1 MDEQTVSP
9 RASAGESQGWRE
21 RLADKAEA
29 LQSTPLAMWLDE
41 DSPACRARA
50 EALSWQWGPL
60 TLDASK
66 QRLDQETLQLLLDWA
81 ESRELHRWREA
92 LFAGEIVNPS
102 EGRPAWHAA
111 SRWGRECPPPSGSE
125 AAVAEAQAQHRRMA
139 EIVAC
144 IRNGRWQGATGLP
157 IRHLVHIGV
166 GGSDLG
172 PRLVSEALAEAGAA
186 GAIGVHFVSSMD
198 GGQLLPLME
207 RLDPAATLLVVA
219 SKSFTT
225 ADTSFNLRTALT
237 WLEEALATD
246 EAEIRRHQLV
256 GVSAHPERMAAF
268 GIPEAH
274 QLTFSEGVGGR
285 FSLWSAIGVS
295 LAVRI
300 GMPAFEGLLEGAHA
314 MDRHFLEAPSRENL
328 PVLSAVIGAWNSQFL
343 GIPSH
348 AILPYDSRL
357 ASLPAYLQQLEM
369 ESNGKSCMRDG
380 RPVESATCPILWG
393 EVGPNAQHAFYQLL
407 HQGSHTVSAELLAVA
422 HRHGAWGGRLVARLR
437 DQQRLTLA
445 NCLAQSQLL
454 ALGDEAIPASL
465 QGFLAQGYRGN
476 QPHSVWLLEALTPQA
491 LGSLLALY
499 EHKVFVQSLLW
510 GLNPFDQ
517 PGVELGKRLASSL
530 YRRLGEE
537 AVAPEETV
545 RDIATERLVSRLTGV
560 MAP

>member
-1 MDEQTVSP
+1 MNEQTVSP
-9 RASAGESQGWRE
+9 RERIGESQGWHE
-21 RLADKAEA
+21 RLAGKAEA
-29 LQSTPLAMWLDE
+29 LQTTPLAMWLHDG
-41 DSPACRARA
+41 SRLCRARA
-50 EALSWQWGPL
+50 EALSWRWGPL
-60 TLDASK
+60 SLDASK
-66 QRLDQETLQLLLDWA
+66 QRLDQEALQLLVDWA
-81 ESRELHRWREA
+81 ESRELHRWRKA

-111 SRWGRECPPPSGSE
+111 SRWRGESPPPSGSE
-125 AAVAEAQAQHRRMA
+125 AAVAEAQAQRRRMSA
-139 EIVAC
+139 LVEH
-144 IRNGRWQGATGLP
+144 IRAGRWQGATGRP

-172 PRLVSEALAEAGAA
+172 PRLVSEALAEEGDA
-186 GAIGVHFVSSMD
+186 GAIEVHFVSSMD

-225 ADTSFNLRTALT
+225 VDTSFNLHTALA
-237 WLEEALATD
+237 WLEASLETG
-246 EAEIRRHQLV
+246 EAEIRRHQLI
-256 GVSAHPERMAAF
+256 GVSAYPERMTAF

-314 MDRHFLEAPSRENL
+314 MDRHFLEAPSRDNL

-369 ESNGKSCMRDG
+369 ESNGKSCTRDG
-380 RPVESATCPILWG
+380 LPVESATCPILWG
-393 EVGPNAQHAFYQLL
+393 EVGPNAQHVFYQLL

-422 HRHGAWGGRLVARLR
+422 HRHGSRGGRLGACLR

-454 ALGDEAIPASL
+454 ALGDEAIPSSL
-465 QGFLAQGYRGN
+465 QGFLSQGYRGN
-476 QPHSVWLLEALTPQA
+476 QPHSVLVMESLTPEA

-530 YRRLGEE
+530 YRRLGGE
-537 AVAPEETV
+537 AVAPEEAV
-545 RDIATERLVSRLTGV
+545 VDVATERWVSRLTG
-560 MAP
+560 